1 MIPHLFIRTGRPHV
15 VLLGCALL
23 SATSMFAQEALN
35 SPRASSEKSSEDE
48 VITLSPFQVTATND
62 NGYIA
67 TNTLAG
73 SRLNTELVNTPASI
87 SVLTKDFL
95 ADIGALNINQAM
107 EFAAGAGNDI
117 SGGAADGVGSSTG
130 NNLVGR
136 EFNFQIRGYRNTTVT
151 RDYFPT
157 TLSSD
162 VFNIERIDIARG
174 PNSLLFGIG
183 GPGGIANVTP
193 KRALLGRSISEVT
206 LRTGSWNARRGSVDF
221 NRSFFSDRA
230 ALRVNALYQEA
241 DGYKDFVQ
249 DNQKRVALALT
260 AELTK
265 NTTVRVGAEFGELE
279 QNRARPWT
287 AVDMITDWRDQ
298 QGAHYFEYGTPHSPS
313 PLGGENYTQT
323 YSGSGNNLPS
333 RSPLFPGLNG
343 STLGAFERRSAHV
356 AFPVMFMTD
365 GPLAGKLLYTGT
377 NNGNSGG
384 RYYRMSYSGN
394 FIVPGFNNNTFIE
407 DESIYPRTGNIA
419 GPGAMSFTDY
429 YVVGG
434 SIEHRFGRNLTVE
447 LAANRTYTDRRNQT
461 PVGFSNLA
469 YALDITTTLPT
480 FTTSGAYNATL
491 GGPVAPGA
499 STTPGTLGFVAN
511 PDQGIGTLNFNSA
524 IVNPDLNKGIVV
536 YTPSYSLP
544 EQTVDDVRASVSYVL
559 DLGRAGRHNLLA
571 FAANSFTKSGS
582 QNYTEANVHPN
593 RPNAQ
598 FTSADNFG
606 GRVSHIDPFSPN
618 LADRGV
624 PDPWKNP
631 LPESIVYGAPTNG
644 TGINSSHRF
653 RDGWVRTGYSKGTV
667 DINSMALATHSSFF
681 NESLYLTGGLRR
693 DEVRIRNWLS
703 SNLAGQPPIQVNG
716 EILALRAP
724 TATQKQAENTYSA
737 GLVYH
742 LPFLRGVSVYGNKS
756 TNFREQ
762 AGTTRFEDAD
772 LRPDLEVGALIGTGI
787 DAGLKFRL
795 LEGKVHAS
803 LGYFKVEQTN
813 AATGFDGNITNYI
826 NAIWNTIL
834 NDGPSTTLGTD
845 QNNPNGHRVAGSET
859 KTQAADGF
867 EFELTA
873 NPTRNWRVALNITKA
888 NNVASDLGNNL
899 AAYANKHRAEW
910 MSKAGLA
917 YNTNVAP
924 GFLTNS
930 GGVNTIGA
938 LVTGLDSLI
947 GVIKAGDGVSEVN
960 SRALNANL
968 NTAYEFTKGPLRRLT
983 IGGGVQYR
991 GDQVIG
997 IVPATVANPVSQAF
1011 KGGDYY
1017 LVNGMLAYRF
1027 ELKNVNVRLQLNV
1040 QNALNNQDKQV
1051 LASSYNQFRPA
1062 SDPFD
1067 LYRYF
1072 FEPRSYSLSATF
1084 SF

>member
-1 MIPHLFIRTGRPHV
+1 MIPHQLIRICRV
-15 VLLGCALL
+15 RAVLAGCALFSTTAL
-23 SATSMFAQEALN
+23 FGQEALN
-35 SPRASSEKSSEDE
+35 PPKAAPGKAPEGET
-48 VITLSPFQVTATND
+48 VTLSPFQVTATND

-73 SRLNTELVNTPASI
+73 SRLNTELVNTPAAI

-157 TLSSD
+157 TMAAD

-193 KRALLGRSISEVT
+193 KRALLDRNVT
-206 LRTGSWNARRGSVDF
+206 ETTVRTGSWNANRGSLDL
-221 NRSFFSDRA
+221 NRRFLSGRA
-230 ALRVNALYQEA
+230 ALRVNALFQEA

-249 DNQKRVALALT
+249 DDQKRVALALT
-260 AELTK
+260 AIVTK
-265 NTTVRVGAEFGELE
+265 NTTLRIGSEFGKLE

-287 AVDMITDWRDQ
+287 AVDMVTDWRDQ

-313 PLGGENYTQT
+313 PSGEENYTQT

-343 STLGAFERRSAHV
+343 TAQGAFERRSAHV

-365 GPLAGKLLYTGT
+365 GPLAGKLLYVGT
-377 NNGNSGG
+377 NNANSGG

-419 GPGAMSFTDY
+419 GPGAMFFTDY
-429 YVVGG
+429 YVLGG

-447 LAANRTYTDRRNQT
+447 LAANRTYTDRRNQS
-461 PVGFSNLA
+461 PVGFANLA
-469 YALDITTTLPT
+469 YALDVTTTLPT

-491 GGPVAPGA
+491 GGPTAAGA
-499 STTPGTLGFVAN
+499 TTAPGTLGYAATAN
-511 PDQGIGTLNFNSA
+511 QGVGTLNFNSTL
-524 IVNPDLNKGIVV
+524 VNPDLDKGIVF

-544 EQTVDDVRASVSYVL
+544 EQTVDDVRASLSYVL
-559 DLGRAGRHNLLA
+559 DLGWAGRHNLLA
-571 FAANSFTKSGS
+571 FAANSFSKSGS
-582 QNYTEANVHPN
+582 QGFTEANVHPN

-598 FTSADNFG
+598 FTSTDNFN
-606 GRVSHIDPFSPN
+606 GRVSHIDPFAPN

-631 LPESIVYGAPTNG
+631 LPDSIIYGAPTSG
-644 TGINSSHRF
+644 TINNTHQF
-653 RDGWVRTGYSKGTV
+653 RDGWVRTGYSKSTV
-667 DINSMALATHSSFF
+667 DIDSMAIATHSSFL

-703 SNLAGQPPIQVNG
+703 SNVAGETPVQVNG
-716 EILALRAP
+716 EILGLRSP
-724 TATQKQAENTYSA
+724 TSTQAQAENTYSV

-742 LPFLRGVSVYGNKS
+742 LPVLRGVSVFGNKS

-772 LRPDLEVGALIGTGI
+772 LRPDLEIGALIGTGI

-795 LEGKVHAS
+795 LEGRIHAS

-813 AATGFDGNITNYI
+813 AVTGFDGNITNYV

-834 NDGPSTTLGTD
+834 NNGPSTTLGTD
-845 QNNPNGHRVAGSET
+845 QNNPNGHRVGGSET
-859 KTQAADGF
+859 KSQAADGF

-873 NPTRNWRVALNITKA
+873 NPTRNWRVSLNVTKA

-899 AAYANKHRAEW
+899 AAYVEKHRAEW
-910 MSKAGLA
+910 MSKSSLG

-924 GFLTNS
+924 MFLTNS

-947 GVIKAGDGVSEVN
+947 GVIKAGEGVSEVN

-968 NTAYEFTKGPLRRLT
+968 NTAYEFSRGPLRRLT
-983 IGGGVQYR
+983 IGGGVNYR

-997 IVPATVANPVSQAF
+997 IVPPTLANPVSQVF

-1027 ELKNVNVRLQLNV
+1027 EVKKVNVKLQLNV
-1040 QNALNNQDKQV
+1040 QNALNNQDRQV
-1051 LASSYNQFRPA
+1051 LASSYNSFRPA
-1062 SDPFD
+1062 DDPFD